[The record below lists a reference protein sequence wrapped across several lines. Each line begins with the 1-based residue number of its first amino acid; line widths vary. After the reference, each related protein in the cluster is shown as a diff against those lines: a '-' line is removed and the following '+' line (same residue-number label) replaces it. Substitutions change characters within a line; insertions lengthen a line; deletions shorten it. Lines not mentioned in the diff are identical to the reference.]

1 MDVNEKTLK
10 IFKAFINDLITV
22 FPEHL
27 ELLENTYKSIFD
39 LDKLII
45 DENEIIKEFLQL
57 IDDNSDDIT
66 NKNDNI
72 FTDDLYFIKEI
83 SMKSIWDSD
92 ISDKTRTS
100 IWNYLQSFCLLN
112 ITINSNDKINEVL
125 KSIESNEK
133 VKDKKT
139 LKEMKKVQK
148 ITENI
153 KNDED
158 KSETE
163 TLPMNGLLENTTIG
177 NLAKEITKDLNI
189 GGMGEEDMGDFFK
202 PENMMNIFQK
212 INSTI
217 TEKIENKELDGNEL
231 LGEATN
237 LMNGEDMMSNMMGML
252 SGMSGQ
258 GGPGAVGGPDLS
270 SMMSMLSGTSGFDG
284 DTPDLS
290 SMMGMLSGMG
300 GAGQSSRDNG
310 PSQNSRDNHNPDV
323 IKERLRKKLDSKK

>member
-22 FPEHL
+22 FPEHQ
-27 ELLENTYKSIFD
+27 ELLDNTYNSIFD
-39 LDKLII
+39 LDKLVIE
-45 DENEIIKEFLQL
+45 DNEIIKEFLQL

-133 VKDKKT
+133 VKDKET
-139 LKEMKKVQK
+139 LKDMKKVKK
-148 ITENI
+148 INENLKEDDKNI
-153 KNDED
+153 KEG
-158 KSETE
+158 S
-163 TLPMNGLLENTTIG
+163 PMDNILENTTIG

-189 GGMGEEDMGDFFK
+189 DNMDEADMGDLFK

-212 INSTI
+212 INTTI
-217 TEKIENKELDGNEL
+217 TEKIDNKELDGNAL

-237 LMNGEDMMSNMMGML
+237 LMNGDDMMSNMMGML
-252 SGMSGQ
+252 SGMGK
-258 GGPGAVGGPDLS
+258 GGDTPDLS
-270 SMMSMLSGTSGFDG
+270 GMMSMLSGMGKGG

-290 SMMGMLSGMG
+290 GMMSMLSGMDK
-300 GAGQSSRDNG
+300 ST
-310 PSQNSRDNHNPDV
+310 NSNSNSNSNSNHDPGI